1 MPPTSALPSPWGT
14 VTDAGSEADTDT
26 DIEAEAE
33 ADTDTEAEADTE
45 ADGCEPGR
53 DLGADT
59 GAGADGRDPGARSGQ
74 TPRCATRPK
83 AIAPPAVQGLTK
95 QLRHRGTTARDRERQ
110 RPKNLSE
117 APHLLIVISD
127 TYGEGA

>member
-45 ADGCEPGR
+45 ANGVR
-53 DLGADT
+53 T
-59 GAGADGRDPGARSGQ
+59 GPRSG
-74 TPRCATRPK
+74 
-83 AIAPPAVQGLTK
+83 G
-95 QLRHRGTTARDRERQ
+95 RHRGRGRWPRSGSEKRTDPAVRD
-110 RPKNLSE
+110 E
-117 APHLLIVISD
+117 AQGDRASGCPRVDKAASASRHNR
-127 TYGEGA
+127 A